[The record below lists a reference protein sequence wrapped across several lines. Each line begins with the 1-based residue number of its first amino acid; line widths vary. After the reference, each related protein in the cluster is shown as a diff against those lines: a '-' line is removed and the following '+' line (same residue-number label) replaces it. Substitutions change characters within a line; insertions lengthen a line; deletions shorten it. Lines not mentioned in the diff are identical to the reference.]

1 MLLFVVALE
10 LSSKLILKTNTTWNA
25 NQFSDGDGERR
36 FNAKE
41 NEQSIFLQL
50 FGGTGVLFRKFGK
63 GTHTQTSIRSNFVWI
78 SKEICKKKN
87 SQNFFFFLWIWEVE
101 HHIFPSPRVDV
112 EYTVCF
118 TNLGKL
124 NFLVVIGF

>member
-1 MLLFVVALE
+1 VILTNFDSSNPSPTPLPHTPQKIQKIDLCQIMLLFVVALE

-50 FGGTGVLFRKFGK
+50 FGGTGVLFRKVGK
-63 GTHTQTSIRSNFVWI
+63 GTNTQTSIRSYFV
-78 SKEICKKKN
+78 
-87 SQNFFFFLWIWEVE
+87 
-101 HHIFPSPRVDV
+101 
-112 EYTVCF
+112 
-118 TNLGKL
+118 
-124 NFLVVIGF
+124 